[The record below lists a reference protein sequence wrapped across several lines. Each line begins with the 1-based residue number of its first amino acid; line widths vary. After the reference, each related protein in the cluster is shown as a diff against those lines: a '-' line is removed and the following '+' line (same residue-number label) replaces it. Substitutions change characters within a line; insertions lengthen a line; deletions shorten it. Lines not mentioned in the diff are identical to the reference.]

1 MKPATI
7 DSAFRVGKYV
17 FHGVRSY
24 EQARRGLGLSP
35 RELEILCLLARG
47 ENSAS
52 ISKTLGISDATI
64 DTFRR
69 RAYAKLGVH
78 SSGSAIAILM
88 AYLSGS
94 NLAPEP
100 SNDSA

>member
-1 MKPATI
+1 MKTKTI
-7 DSAFRVGKYV
+7 DSAFRVGKYL
-17 FHGVRSY
+17 FHGARTC
-24 EQARRGLGLSP
+24 EDARRELGLSP
-35 RELEILCLLARG
+35 RETEILCLLARG

-52 ISKTLGISDATI
+52 ISQELGISDATI

-69 RAYAKLGVH
+69 RAYAKLRVR

-94 NLAPEP
+94 DLAPGP
-100 SNDSA
+100 SNDIA